1 MTENESTFGMNPQH
15 LDKLLA
21 IGLDS
26 ETDEITSTTPIDQL
40 IERPGGQVGRY
51 KLLSTLG
58 EGGMGIVFLAE
69 QQEPVRRQVA
79 LKVIKPGMDSR
90 QVIARFEAEQQALA
104 MMDHPHVAKVYD
116 AGLAPSGRPFFA
128 MEHVKGISITEYCD
142 RHKLTIEERLQL
154 FLHVLEAIQHAHQ
167 KGIIHRDLKPSN
179 ILVFEEQDRP
189 IPKIID
195 FGVAKA
201 INQPLTKRTLYTEQ
215 GQFIGTPE
223 YMSPEQIGSS
233 IEDVDTRSDIYSL
246 GIVLYEL
253 LTGTLPFTREELG
266 QASFAEIQRIIRET
280 DPPRPSTRLSR
291 LGDKANKVA
300 ERRDTKAAALTRRLH
315 KELEWIP
322 LMAMRKEPDRRY
334 NTISVLADDIRNYL
348 NGDSLIAG
356 PDSKTYRFKKFI
368 KRHQA
373 IVTGLAAVLMV
384 LLVGIIISTIFAI
397 EAHQQKQAAQLKEL
411 SARQNLYFAHIG
423 LAQQAWESGNV
434 AKMVSLLDSLRP
446 EPKQEDFR
454 HFEWYYLWQLANA
467 HHRTL
472 YGHDGFVASISFSPL
487 GDILASASYD
497 WTIRLWDPAN
507 GKLKRILSHTDQ
519 VQSLAFSPDGKTL
532 VSGCCDGTIR
542 FWDVHTGHD
551 TATISGDYSI
561 SSVIFSPDG
570 EILAAGLPDGRV
582 MLWNVADSE
591 LKSLPTIEGLPP
603 MQWPSIAFSPDGH
616 TLAVGGGE
624 YNKNCDVLLWDI
636 ETKRIRSTLKG
647 HTSQI
652 RDVEFSPDGKLLATA
667 SHDKTVRLW
676 DTCSAQVLAIGRGH
690 EATLFGVT
698 FSPDGQYIA
707 TASSDYTIIMRD
719 TNLQELYHLKGHTHR
734 VKSLSFSPDGDILA
748 SASNDRTV
756 KLWDIKAYEKG
767 ANRLPHETGVY
778 SLAFSPNGQILITGS
793 EGGRARLWDTATE
806 QQIGEL
812 KGHSGS
818 VWSVGISHDGRMVA
832 TGSGD
837 QTAKLWDLARGNLLY
852 PLPIFPDE
860 VFSIAFSPDDK
871 LLAVGC
877 RDRSIILWDITTK
890 KKEMLTGPKA
900 STAHLNFSPVS
911 AIAFSPHGGR
921 LATGEHYTRD
931 FVPSL
936 WDVSGNDDPIRLQR
950 HMPTNAAFS
959 VPLSH
964 DGRLA
969 ATPSGDKTIGLWDTH
984 TGRHITTLR
993 GHVGSVL
1000 SAAFSP
1006 DDRILASGG
1015 EDRVVRIWDIDLG
1028 EQRAELKGHE
1038 DSITCVAFS
1047 PDGTVLATASKDQS
1061 VILWRAATTTE
1072 ADESNKFALP

>member
-1 MTENESTFGMNPQH
+1 MIDNESTFGMNPQH

-21 IGLDS
+21 MGLDS
-26 ETDEITSTTPIDQL
+26 ETDEITPITPIDQL
-40 IERPGGQVGRY
+40 IEKPGGQVGRY

-69 QQEPVRRQVA
+69 QKESVRRQVA
-79 LKVIKPGMDSR
+79 LKVIKPGMDSNR
-90 QVIARFEAEQQALA
+90 VIARFEAEQQALA
-104 MMDHPHVAKVYD
+104 MMEHPHIARVYD
-116 AGLAPSGRPFFA
+116 AGLAPSGRPFFV

-142 RHKLTIEERLQL
+142 RHKLTIEERLRL

-167 KGIIHRDLKPSN
+167 KGIIHRDIKPSN

-233 IEDVDTRSDIYSL
+233 IDDVDTRSDIYSL

-280 DPPRPSTRLSR
+280 DPPRPSTRLSH
-291 LGDKANKVA
+291 LGYKAKKVA

-334 NTISVLADDIRNYL
+334 NTISELADDIRNYL

-373 IVTGLAAVLMV
+373 IVTGLSAVLMV

-411 SARQNLYFAHIG
+411 SARRNLYFAHIG

-434 AKMVSLLDSLRP
+434 AKMISLLDSLRP

-497 WTIRLWDPAN
+497 RTVKLWDPEN
-507 GKLKRILSHTDQ
+507 GQLLQTLSHINQ
-519 VQSLAFSPDGKTL
+519 VRSLAFSPDGGTL
-532 VSGCCDGTIR
+532 TTGCADGILRLWDLRTGRNTVTIP
-542 FWDVHTGHD
+542 
-551 TATISGDYSI
+551 GDYSI
-561 SSVIFSPDG
+561 SSVVFCPDG
-570 EILAAGLPDGRV
+570 KTLAAGLRDGRV

-624 YNKNCDVLLWDI
+624 YNELCDVVLLD
-636 ETKRIRSTLKG
+636 TVTQRVRSTLKG

-652 RDVEFSPDGKLLATA
+652 RDVEFSSDGKLLATA
-667 SHDKTVRLW
+667 SHDKTMRLW
-676 DTCSAQVLAIGRGH
+676 DVCSAQVLAVGRGH
-690 EATLFGVT
+690 DATLFGVT

-707 TASSDYTIIMRD
+707 TASSDYTIIIRD
-719 TNLQELYHLKGHTHR
+719 TNLQELYHLKGHTQR
-734 VKSLSFSPDGDILA
+734 VKSISFSPDGKTLA
-748 SASNDRTV
+748 SASNDGTV
-756 KLWDIKAYEKG
+756 KLWDIEAYEKG
-767 ANRLPHETGVY
+767 ANRLSHDTGVY
-778 SLAFSPNGQILITGS
+778 SLAFSPDAQILITGS

-812 KGHSGS
+812 KGHSGP
-818 VWSVGISHDGRMVA
+818 VWSVGISHDGKMVA

-837 QTAKLWDLARGNLLY
+837 RTARLWDSTTGSLIY
-852 PLPIFPDE
+852 TLPGFPQE
-860 VFSIAFSPDDK
+860 VFSVAFSPNDRILAVGCRNRSVILWDILNRRTETITGPKGGFERLNFDPVSTIAFSPDGQ
-871 LLAVGC
+871 L
-877 RDRSIILWDITTK
+877 
-890 KKEMLTGPKA
+890 
-900 STAHLNFSPVS
+900 
-911 AIAFSPHGGR
+911 
-921 LATGEHYTRD
+921 LATGGHYTSKG
-931 FVPSL
+931 VPSL
-936 WDVSGNDDPIRLQR
+936 WDATGKHQPIRLIG
-950 HMPTNAAFS
+950 HNGAAFS
-959 VPLSH
+959 VSFSH
-964 DGRLA
+964 NGNLV
-969 ATPSGDKTIGLWDTH
+969 ATASVDKTIKLWDRN
-984 TGRHITTLR
+984 TGQLITTFI
-993 GHVGSVL
+993 GHVGGVL

-1015 EDRVVRIWDIDLG
+1015 EDRVIRIWDIKLG

-1038 DSITCVAFS
+1038 DSVSSVAFS
-1047 PDGTVLATASKDQS
+1047 PDGTVLATASKDKS
-1061 VILWRAATTTE
+1061 VILWRAATRTE
-1072 ADESNKFALP
+1072 AKTE